1 MQLDKIVEKAEQYFV
16 DVVEN
21 GSDQALFI
29 AGYVQGHFSLGLAK
43 LQSCQTQSAEQLKAI
58 IDKNLDQAFADKE
71 LEEPD
76 QQQSRKLVATLFSR

>member
-1 MQLDKIVEKAEQYFV
+1 MQLEKTVEKAEQYFV
-16 DVVEN
+16 DVVED

-43 LQSCQTQSAEQLKAI
+43 LQSYETQSTEQLKAI

-76 QQQSRKLVATLFSR
+76 QQQARKLVETLFSS

>member
-1 MQLDKIVEKAEQYFV
+1 MHLEKTVEKAEQYFV
-16 DVVEN
+16 DVVED

-43 LQSCQTQSAEQLKAI
+43 LQSYETQSTEQLKAI

-76 QQQSRKLVATLFSR
+76 QQQARTLVETLFSS